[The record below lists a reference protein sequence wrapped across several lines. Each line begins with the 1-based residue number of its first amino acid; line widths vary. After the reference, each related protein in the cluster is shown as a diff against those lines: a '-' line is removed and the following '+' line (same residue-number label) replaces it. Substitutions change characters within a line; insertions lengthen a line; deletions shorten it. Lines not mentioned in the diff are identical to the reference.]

1 MFQILIFAFI
11 ITKIQK
17 IFKEYNEKLKNN

>member
-11 ITKIQK
+11 IIKIQK